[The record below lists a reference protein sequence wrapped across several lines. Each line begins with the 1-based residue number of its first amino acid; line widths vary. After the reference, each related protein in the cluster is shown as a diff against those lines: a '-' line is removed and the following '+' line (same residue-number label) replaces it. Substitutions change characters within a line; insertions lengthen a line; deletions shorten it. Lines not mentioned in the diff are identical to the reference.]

1 MATPTAAEKAL
12 ATQVAQEFGV
22 RFEVLDA
29 LIRNESGWS
38 PTIKNPNS
46 SGRGL
51 IQWIDATAKDLGYR
65 DSADLVA
72 KNPTVSTQLAG
83 PVRAYFKKYAP
94 FATEDEFIASVFY
107 PALRRQPAA
116 VLPANV
122 QAANPGVVT
131 MQDYIDRV
139 KKKLGILG
147 GALPVAALL
156 AAAGGLVLFLA
167 WKKKSGRLPNRA
179 QKR

>member
-12 ATQVAQEFGV
+12 AVQVAQEFGV
-22 RFEVLDA
+22 RPEVLDA
-29 LIRNESGWS
+29 LIRNESNWS
-38 PTIKNPNS
+38 PTIKNPKS

-51 IQWIDATAKDLGYR
+51 IQWIDATARDLGYK

-72 KNPTVSTQLAG
+72 KNPTVSAQLAG

-94 FATEDEFIASVFY
+94 FANENEFIASVFY
-107 PALRRQPAA
+107 PALRRQPGA
-116 VLPANV
+116 VLPAAV

-139 KKKLGILG
+139 KKKLGIMG
-147 GALPVAALL
+147 GALPAAALL
-156 AAAGGLVLFLA
+156 ATAGGVVLFLI
-167 WKKKSGRLPNRA
+167 WKKNTASAQNRR
-179 QKR
+179 KKK